1 MFFDKGFHFFDLACW
16 LGKSIPYQMIVISRS
31 ISSNDFLKK
40 NDFSDAIINMKLKN
54 GVNVEMIFS
63 RKNREGNLEN
73 VKVYGDKFFTELNKY
88 ADKKKFI

>member
-1 MFFDKGFHFFDLACW
+1 
-16 LGKSIPYQMIVISRS
+16 
-31 ISSNDFLKK
+31 
-40 NDFSDAIINMKLKN
+40 MKLKN

-88 ADKKKFI
+88 ADKKNLYKDFSIRYKNSYFKCLKKFLDNEKNLLLKEGLLTQKICAEALSKAKIQ